1 MEEGDFGSK
10 RMRCLGDMKGQAE
23 AQFAPSARHTA
34 SRGNEGSHETC
45 DLLLLTP

>member
-34 SRGNEGSHETC
+34 SRGNKGSHETC